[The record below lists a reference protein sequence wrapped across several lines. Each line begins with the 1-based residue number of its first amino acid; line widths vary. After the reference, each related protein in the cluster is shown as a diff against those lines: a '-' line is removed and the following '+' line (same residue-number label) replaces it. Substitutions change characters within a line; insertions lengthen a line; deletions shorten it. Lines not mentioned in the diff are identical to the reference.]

1 MATRLCWRKR
11 SRMLQHCAAPGAA
24 AAPSS
29 DLVHPLH
36 RSVSHSCPAHPSP
49 PVMACHGSET
59 APKYFQ
65 VPTRGLVLGELAH
78 VRHVYA
84 QIHVDCNPVSTTAVS
99 HHSFLHDSFSHPGG
113 TSH

>member
-11 SRMLQHCAAPGAA
+11 SRMLQHCAAPGAT

-49 PVMACHGSET
+49 PVTACHGSDT
-59 APKYFQ
+59 APENIRCPLEAWYWGSY
-65 VPTRGLVLGELAH
+65 TMLGMYTL
-78 VRHVYA
+78 R
-84 QIHVDCNPVSTTAVS
+84 
-99 HHSFLHDSFSHPGG
+99 FM
-113 TSH
+113 